1 MDPHPH
7 KGKQCFCNRRQ
18 KMKIFLP
25 GARDSTTQ
33 HMQLSAD
40 VCLDTENTSVIYAPL
55 SWDISCASLPLP
67 PPTPPPLLTQLW
79 RAAQWC
85 VSKWNLVNSNE
96 HSLCVYLRESKRKT
110 GSGGKG
116 LWERGRRERRRRT
129 GGAEWGVDCER
140 KQGFSCGT
148 DAARVA
154 VGSTAV
160 ADKRC
165 F

>member
-7 KGKQCFCNRRQ
+7 KGKQFLCSDGK

-25 GARDSTTQ
+25 EAKDRTTQ
-33 HMQLSAD
+33 HMQLSGD

-55 SWDISCASLPLP
+55 SWDISGASLPLP
-67 PPTPPPLLTQLW
+67 SSPPPLLKQLW
-79 RAAQWC
+79 WAVQWC
-85 VSKWNLVNSNE
+85 VSMWNLVNSNE
-96 HSLCVYLRESKRKT
+96 HSLCVYLRESERKT
-110 GSGGKG
+110 GRGGG
-116 LWERGRRERRRRT
+116 GGGR
-129 GGAEWGVDCER
+129 AEWGRGGGLDCER

-148 DAARVA
+148 DAARAA
-154 VGSTAV
+154 VGSQAV